1 VTRPPEG
8 ASDRGPDRR
17 AVEVTHLRNADP
29 VLARLID
36 AHPDFDPR
44 AWLSELPLMDPFGVL
59 IFQVIGQQ
67 LSVRST
73 RSILDRLRGHFGG
86 KLPTPAELLDAD
98 PGDLR
103 RAGLSYRKVATLRA
117 LSERFFDGRL
127 RTEELLAL
135 PDVEVEARLTAVPGI
150 GPWTV
155 HGFLIIAF
163 DRQDVVLP
171 GDLALRKII
180 EKVYDLDHL
189 PSQGEVLAIADPWRP
204 YRSLATAYLFRSA
217 FEPAG

>member
-1 VTRPPEG
+1 
-8 ASDRGPDRR
+8 
-17 AVEVTHLRNADP
+17 
-29 VLARLID
+29 
-36 AHPDFDPR
+36 
-44 AWLSELPLMDPFGVL
+44 
-59 IFQVIGQQ
+59 
-67 LSVRST
+67 
-73 RSILDRLRGHFGG
+73 
-86 KLPTPAELLDAD
+86 
-98 PGDLR
+98 
-103 RAGLSYRKVATLRA
+103 

-204 YRSLATAYLFRSA
+204 YRSLGTAYLFRSA
-217 FEPAG
+217 FDPAG